1 MYKILYV
8 GKFIPNEGAVGI
20 HVYNIAQCLEEQ
32 GVKIVYVAYSKNGFK
47 ENRIYDIRKPMGFI
61 GSLKNVYDI
70 MTGCY
75 EFDVFKNAI
84 EKEHP
89 NAVILYNTS
98 NAITRKAINYCKQ
111 KNIRIIVENTEWY
124 TITSITSGL
133 AGHLLTKSVD
143 KRIRK
148 TDKAADGVIVISK
161 YLENYY
167 KKQNVF
173 TFNLPPLFSL
183 ENESVERINFH
194 PIRFVYAGS
203 PGGKDILKPFVDCII
218 EHNKHNDC
226 KVEFHIY
233 GINQEQLSC
242 ITGYQIN
249 SEVGVFA
256 HGRVSHDEVI
266 KAVSYSHF
274 TVLLRHNMRYAK
286 AGYSTK
292 VAESLALGTPIIC
305 NNIGGTDVD
314 INDSETG
321 FKINDCD
328 INTLRNLIMKVV
340 EIKEEDYF
348 KMRRACINYAQ
359 KRYTAQNYSKTLL
372 NFILGK

>member
-8 GKFIPNEGAVGI
+8 GKFIPNEGAAGI
-20 HVYNIAQCLEEQ
+20 HVYNIAKCLEEQ
-32 GVKIVYVAYSKNGFK
+32 GVEIVYVAYSKKSFK
-47 ENRIYDIRKPMGFI
+47 KNRIYDIRKPMGVI

-70 MTGCY
+70 ITGCY

-98 NAITRKAINYCKQ
+98 NAITKKAINYCRQ

-124 TITSITSGL
+124 TVTSITSGL

-148 TDKAADGVIVISK
+148 TDNTADGVIVISK
-161 YLENYY
+161 YLENHY
-167 KKQNVF
+167 KKQNVP

-183 ENESVERINFH
+183 ENESVERIQFR
-194 PIRFVYAGS
+194 PIKFVYAGS
-203 PGGKDILKPFVDCII
+203 PGGKDILKPFVDSII

-226 KVEFHIY
+226 NVEFHIY
-233 GINQEQLSC
+233 GINQEQLSH

-249 SEVGVFA
+249 AEDGVFA

-266 KAVSYSHF
+266 RAVSNSHF

-292 VAESLALGTPIIC
+292 VAESLALGTPVIC

-328 INTLRNLIMKVV
+328 IKTLKNVINTVIEMG
-340 EIKEEDYF
+340 EMDYF
-348 KMRRACINYAQ
+348 NMRRACINYAQ
-359 KRYTAQNYSKTLL
+359 KRYAAQNYSETLL

>member
-1 MYKILYV
+1 MCKILYV
-8 GKFIPNEGAVGI
+8 GKFIPNEGAAGI
-20 HVYNIAQCLEEQ
+20 HVYNIAQCLKGQ
-32 GVKIVYVAYSKNGFK
+32 GVEIVYVAYSKNSFK
-47 ENRIYDIRKPMGFI
+47 GSRIYDIRKPKGFI
-61 GSLKNVYDI
+61 GNLKNVYDI
-70 MTGCY
+70 ITGCY
-75 EFDVFKNAI
+75 EFDIFKNAI

-98 NAITRKAINYCKQ
+98 NAITKKAINYCRQ

-124 TITSITSGL
+124 TITSMTSGL

-148 TDKAADGVIVISK
+148 TDKTADGVIVISK
-161 YLENYY
+161 YLENHYI
-167 KKQNVF
+167 KQNVP

-183 ENESVERINFH
+183 ENESVERIKFH
-194 PIRFVYAGS
+194 PIRFIYAGS
-203 PGGKDILKPFVDCII
+203 PGGKDILKPFVDSII
-218 EHNKHNDC
+218 EHNRHNDC
-226 KVEFHIY
+226 KAEFHIY
-233 GINQEQLSC
+233 GINLEQLSR

-249 SEVGVFA
+249 SEDGVFA

-266 KAVSYSHF
+266 KAVSNSHF

-292 VAESLALGTPIIC
+292 VAESLALGTPIVC

-328 INTLRNLIMKVV
+328 TNTLSKLIKKVV
-340 EIKEEDYF
+340 EINEEDYF
-348 KMRRACINYAQ
+348 NMRRACINYAQ
-359 KRYTAQNYSKTLL
+359 KRYAAQNYSETLL